1 MTVSRLKFLCA
12 VGAVAV
18 LGSLPLA
25 GQTGPQPTVPM
36 NAQEKKNLQFV
47 LDWWRQVLQARHVEL
62 AEKYQAEDYIQ
73 HNPNIPTGRA
83 AFVKAFGARPPVN
96 PIPDKLNPA
105 PVAAFARGDY
115 VTLIW
120 ERQDKDPTDPSK
132 MYYYNTFDVVRLE
145 NGKIQEHWDS
155 ALKNP
160 PGGGR

>member
-1 MTVSRLKFLCA
+1 MKISGLKLFCMFG
-12 VGAVAV
+12 VVA
-18 LGSLPLA
+18 LLSSLPVP
-25 GQTGPQPTVPM
+25 GQTGLQPAVPM
-36 NAQEKKNLQFV
+36 NAQEKKNLRFV
-47 LDWWRQVLQARHVEL
+47 LDWWRQVIQARHVEL
-62 AEKYQAEDYIQ
+62 AEKYQDEDYIQ

-83 AFVKAFGARPPVN
+83 AFVKFFGARPPVN
-96 PIPDKLNPA
+96 PIPDKLSPA

-115 VTLIW
+115 VALIW
-120 ERQDKDPTDPSK
+120 ERQEKDPTEPSK